1 MRLRVEKPASLQII
15 KREAIKHLSHHAAIG
30 TTRKVS
36 QTRAQHRARI
46 NSTTRQVTHA
56 FRLFFVS
63 ADSQE
68 SFADGSHPLRVEWF
82 CLLQLRRFT
91 VRRGA
96 KRKRALPTRADSQI

>member
-1 MRLRVEKPASLQII
+1 MRLRVEETTSLQII

-36 QTRAQHRARI
+36 QTRVQHRARI
-46 NSTTRQVTHA
+46 NPTTRQVTHA

-63 ADSQE
+63 ADSQK
-68 SFADGSHPLRVEWF
+68 SFADGSHSLCVEWL
-82 CLLQLRRFT
+82 CLLQLRRLT

-96 KRKRALPTRADSQI
+96 KRKRALSARADS

>member
-1 MRLRVEKPASLQII
+1 MRLRVEETASSQII

-68 SFADGSHPLRVEWF
+68 SFADGSHPLRVERLF
-82 CLLQLRRFT
+82 FLQLRRFT

-96 KRKRALPTRADSQI
+96 KGERTLLAR

>member
-1 MRLRVEKPASLQII
+1 MRLRVEETASLQII
-15 KREAIKHLSHHAAIG
+15 KREAIKHSSHHAAIG

-36 QTRAQHRARI
+36 HTSAQHRARI
-46 NSTTRQVTHA
+46 NSTPRQVAHA

-82 CLLQLRRFT
+82 SLFLLLRRFT
-91 VRRGA
+91 IRRGA
-96 KRKRALPTRADSQI
+96 KGERTLPARADS